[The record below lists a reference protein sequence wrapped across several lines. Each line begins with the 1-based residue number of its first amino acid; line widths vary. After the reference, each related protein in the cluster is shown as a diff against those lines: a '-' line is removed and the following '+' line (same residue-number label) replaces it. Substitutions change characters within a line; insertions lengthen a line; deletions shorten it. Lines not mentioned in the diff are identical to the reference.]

1 MDYTYIIYSI
11 WVAPNKGRCMR
22 KVPITIT
29 LPESLI
35 RDLHLYI
42 PERGIS
48 GFVSNLVEKGLEEK
62 KNSVAQEYREAAAD
76 EERNREAAE
85 WDVFI
90 GDGLDGTNEY
100 KTR

>member
-1 MDYTYIIYSI
+1 
-11 WVAPNKGRCMR
+11 MR

-29 LPESLI
+29 LPETLI

-48 GFVSNLVEKGLEEK
+48 GFISNLVEKGLEEK
-62 KNSVAQEYREAAAD
+62 KYIAAQEYREAAAD
-76 EERNREAAE
+76 RERNKEAAE
-85 WDVFI
+85 WDVCI
-90 GDGLDGTNEY
+90 GDGLDETNQY

>member
-1 MDYTYIIYSI
+1 M
-11 WVAPNKGRCMR
+11 NKGVGMR

-29 LPESLI
+29 LPEALI
-35 RDLHLYI
+35 RDLHHYI

-48 GFVSNLVEKGLEEK
+48 SFVSILIQKGLEEK
-62 KNSVAQEYREAAAD
+62 KCTLAQQYKEAAAD

-90 GDGLDGTNEY
+90 GDGLDETNEY
-100 KTR
+100 QAR

>member
-1 MDYTYIIYSI
+1 
-11 WVAPNKGRCMR
+11 MR
-22 KVPITIT
+22 KIPITIT

-48 GFVSNLVEKGLEEK
+48 GFVSGLVEKGLEEK
-62 KNSVAQEYREAAAD
+62 KYSVAQQYREAAAD

-85 WDVFI
+85 WDVCI
-90 GDGLDGTNEY
+90 GDGLDETNEY
-100 KTR
+100 KAR

>member
-1 MDYTYIIYSI
+1 
-11 WVAPNKGRCMR
+11 MR

-29 LPESLI
+29 LPENLI

-42 PERGIS
+42 PQRGIS

-62 KNSVAQEYREAAAD
+62 KYSVAQQYREAAAD

-85 WDVFI
+85 WDVCI
-90 GDGLDGTNEY
+90 GDGLDETNEY
-100 KTR
+100 KAR